1 MGFFIYLVKLTDP
14 SVCGLIDVNS
24 RSSCWVRA
32 FCGQLWAKG
41 EVEKR
46 EGPEAVS
53 WESGCSPTCSQN
65 SSKKA
70 LQICHLPSGFGSSC
84 KGHSLLS
91 LFLWIPGH
99 PEQSTVMCE
108 EDGLVNWG
116 LVSGS
121 FGESAWH
128 PFMGQCVGA
137 PAQLQGA
144 SKGPRTLSWSMG
156 VWVGGRVGW
165 EDCSLNSRQGIPMVW
180 SWIPSAIKMRGGGGT
195 VDLHFSSL
203 GEFFL

>member
-1 MGFFIYLVKLTDP
+1 MGFTGQELPPTGILLPSLLWHLASHPHFLAYSFSLARDIKCPLCSYFRAGRFMGFFIYLVKLTDP
-14 SVCGLIDVNS
+14 SVCGLTDVNS

-108 EDGLVNWG
+108 EDGLVN
-116 LVSGS
+116 
-121 FGESAWH
+121 
-128 PFMGQCVGA
+128 
-137 PAQLQGA
+137 
-144 SKGPRTLSWSMG
+144 
-156 VWVGGRVGW
+156 
-165 EDCSLNSRQGIPMVW
+165 
-180 SWIPSAIKMRGGGGT
+180 
-195 VDLHFSSL
+195 
-203 GEFFL
+203 